1 MVIEIIFNSKLYEL
15 HNDEKSVLLPKEEYN
30 NIINHIKK
38 ISQKK
43 MAHDYYLL
51 KKYEIL
57 QCGNVEKLIRKREDG
72 EQNPIYFVT
81 IEEMFDAIKQMHI
94 NTGHGG
100 RDKLIKEISKT
111 FANITHESLNL
122 FKTLCVQGSS
132 SKAHYI

>member
-1 MVIEIIFNSKLYEL
+1 M
-15 HNDEKSVLLPKEEYN
+15 LLPKEEYD

-43 MAHDYYLL
+43 TAHDYYHL

-81 IEEMFDAIKQMHI
+81 IEEMFDAIKQVHI
-94 NTGHGG
+94 NTGHRS
-100 RDKLIKEISKT
+100 RDKMIITLLLHIFVLIKYAFNCYAYT
-111 FANITHESLNL
+111 F
-122 FKTLCVQGSS
+122 
-132 SKAHYI
+132 